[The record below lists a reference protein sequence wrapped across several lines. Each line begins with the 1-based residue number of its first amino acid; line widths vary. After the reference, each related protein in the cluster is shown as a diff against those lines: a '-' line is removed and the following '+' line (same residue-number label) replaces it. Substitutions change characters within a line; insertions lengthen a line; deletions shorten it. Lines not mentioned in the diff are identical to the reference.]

1 MGVLGVSA
9 TMRDVARLADVSVK
23 TVSNVVNR
31 FPYVSGTT
39 RTRVLAAI
47 DELGYQMNFSA
58 RNLSLGRTGLIALA
72 VPELSLPYFGELA
85 SEVIRAAQ
93 IRGYTVLLE
102 QTGGERER
110 VLEVLGSDRRR
121 MSDGLIFSPIGL
133 RAGDAP
139 ELEVEFPMV
148 LLGERALHSKV
159 HHVAMANVAG
169 ARAVTELLLASGR
182 RRIALVGS
190 YDVEGAGAGS
200 LRTRGFLDALDA
212 AGVRHESSRTGAAI
226 VWTRSTGAEAMRQI
240 LDRGVEI
247 DAVFGLNDVLA
258 LGAMRV
264 LFERGLRVP
273 DDVAVVGFDDID
285 DARFSRP
292 SLTTV
297 QPGRTQIAQTAVAL
311 LVQQLDGGLSAES
324 AGEQFVADFKLELRE
339 STAGLT
345 GT

>member
-1 MGVLGVSA
+1 
-9 TMRDVARLADVSVK
+9 MRDVARLAGVSVK

-31 FPYVSGTT
+31 FPHVSGAT

-47 DELGYQMNFSA
+47 EELGYQMNFSA

-85 SEVIRAAQ
+85 SEVIQAAQ
-93 IRGYTVLLE
+93 SRGYTVLLE
-102 QTGGERER
+102 QTGGLRERE
-110 VLEVLGSDRRR
+110 LEVLSSARRR

-139 ELEVEFPMV
+139 ELEVGFPMV
-148 LLGERALHSKV
+148 LLGERALHSKI
-159 HHVAMANVAG
+159 HHVAMANLAG
-169 ARAVTELLLASGR
+169 ARAATEHLLAGGR

-190 YDVEGAGAGS
+190 FDAEGVGAGS

-212 AGVRHESSRTGAAI
+212 AGVKHESSRTGAAI
-226 VWTRSTGAEAMRQI
+226 VWTRSAGAAAMAQI
-240 LDRGVEI
+240 LDSGVQV
-247 DAVFGLNDVLA
+247 DAVFALNDVLA

-285 DARFSRP
+285 DARFSCP

-297 QPGRTQIAQTAVAL
+297 QPGRTQIARTAVAL
-311 LVQQLDGGLSAES
+311 LVQQLDGGLSTES
-324 AGEQFVADFKLELRE
+324 AGERFVADFTLELRE
-339 STAGLT
+339 STDGLT
-345 GT
+345 RT